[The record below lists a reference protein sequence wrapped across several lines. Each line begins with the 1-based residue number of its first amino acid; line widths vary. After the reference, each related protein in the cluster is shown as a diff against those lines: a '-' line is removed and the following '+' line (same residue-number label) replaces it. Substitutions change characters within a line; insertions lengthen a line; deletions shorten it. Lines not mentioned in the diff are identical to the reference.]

1 MGTSPSTCGVSETG
15 SIRGLAPPAYS
26 ESSKSGALPRAAWI
40 IQAETPHGLR
50 FFRQQSSRQV
60 VWPGSCGPRCP
71 LTLAGQVESRLPRD
85 PRFRAPPSG
94 RFQPHGERRRDRAM
108 AVNHSRQ
115 LLAANAEPPGR
126 GATILAPPSRAAS
139 RSMQPSAIA
148 WPGCGGLRRNAASSG
163 TGISGSL
170 LLKVS
175 SLVVMVFVPDA
186 VHVLAVQAERTR
198 QPCETLTLHWPARF
212 R

>member
-1 MGTSPSTCGVSETG
+1 MGTLPSTCGVSETG

-40 IQAETPHGLR
+40 IQADTPHGLR

-60 VWPGSCGPRCP
+60 VWPGSCGPCRP
-71 LTLAGQVESRLPRD
+71 LTLAGQVESRLPCD

-108 AVNHSRQ
+108 AVNHPRQ

-126 GATILAPPSRAAS
+126 GRYGSGAAVPGRLPTYAAVSYRMARMRRVATERRILGYGYFCLSDAHGFLPGGDGFRAGRRGRPRRPGGTSCASRA
-139 RSMQPSAIA
+139 RP
-148 WPGCGGLRRNAASSG
+148 
-163 TGISGSL
+163 
-170 LLKVS
+170 
-175 SLVVMVFVPDA
+175 
-186 VHVLAVQAERTR
+186 
-198 QPCETLTLHWPARF
+198 
-212 R
+212 